1 MIVKNIY
8 YDIEKLFTSVMR
20 MVGQAIIINDLELK
34 EINEEIINLS
44 NKEKNII
51 LAAFLQLFI
60 FIIIQFFEISSVN
73 LTLKKE
79 I

>member
-1 MIVKNIY
+1 MSQSLIV
-8 YDIEKLFTSVMR
+8 
-20 MVGQAIIINDLELK
+20 NDLGLE
-34 EINEEIINLS
+34 EINKEIINLS

-51 LAAFLQLFI
+51 LAAFLLQLFI

-73 LTLKKE
+73 ITLKKRVN